1 MRIGVTIS
9 RDWPTDP
16 DSCEVIVDALYDAA
30 KDSQGRTL
38 SFHKLDLVHGASQMD
53 WFIAGVAYVLGF
65 GGLEA
70 HPADWVKHKRAAGPI
85 RNQEMVDSGADVWL
99 AFIKNGSPGATDC
112 ARRAEEAGIPVK
124 RFER

>member
-9 RDWPTDP
+9 RDWDDYEAVVNAILDETGDTDGTQ
-16 DSCEVIVDALYDAA
+16 I
-30 KDSQGRTL
+30 T
-38 SFHKLDLVHGASQMD
+38 FVHGASQMD
-53 WFIAGVAYVLGF
+53 WFIAGIAHAYDMKT
-65 GGLEA
+65 EP
-70 HPADWVKHKRAAGPI
+70 HSADWVKHKRAAGPI

-99 AFIKNGSPGATDC
+99 AFIKNESAGATDC